1 MGRYDLAEY
10 VLSEAMDNPIIDM
23 DKLQTDDY
31 GARIEWLHSQGKE
44 TQYRGYLDESDF
56 DPVDTIKSYSLDD
69 TLQSELKLQ
78 LSCCSLSEAEKQ
90 IGNYFIGCVDSH
102 GFLDE
107 DICCTARRF
116 NSDVGTVEKILRVL
130 RSFTPLGICSKN
142 IKEYLLMQIQD
153 ADNRQFL
160 YEIIKDYL
168 EDIAQG
174 HYALVAKKMK
184 TSTESVRD
192 ACIKIR
198 GLSPF
203 PAAGFR
209 TRDTAGYVFPDVQI
223 AINAG
228 LPEVSL
234 FRPFS
239 HRLMLNEY
247 YVGLYTQSEDEMLK
261 AYLSQKAKCAQQL
274 IKNVEQRESTMLQ
287 CAKIIADV
295 QKDYFAGNVL
305 TLAPLSMEFIADS
318 LGVNISTI
326 SRAVS
331 GKYIQCARGVFP
343 MNFFLSKEI
352 SKSVSRSEV
361 KTEILALIKSENKCA
376 PLSDQQICNHF
387 KKRNKNVQTRYCKI

>member
-174 HYALVAKKMK
+174 HYALVAKKNENIDRICK
-184 TSTESVRD
+184 RCVYKDSRAFPVP
-192 ACIKIR
+192 CR
-198 GLSPF
+198 GLPHKRYRRICFPGCSNCHKRRSPGSFSVSPF
-203 PAAGFR
+203 
-209 TRDTAGYVFPDVQI
+209 
-223 AINAG
+223 
-228 LPEVSL
+228 
-234 FRPFS
+234 
-239 HRLMLNEY
+239 
-247 YVGLYTQSEDEMLK
+247 
-261 AYLSQKAKCAQQL
+261 
-274 IKNVEQRESTMLQ
+274 
-287 CAKIIADV
+287 
-295 QKDYFAGNVL
+295 L
-305 TLAPLSMEFIADS
+305 T
-318 LGVNISTI
+318 
-326 SRAVS
+326 
-331 GKYIQCARGVFP
+331 
-343 MNFFLSKEI
+343 
-352 SKSVSRSEV
+352 
-361 KTEILALIKSENKCA
+361 
-376 PLSDQQICNHF
+376 
-387 KKRNKNVQTRYCKI
+387 